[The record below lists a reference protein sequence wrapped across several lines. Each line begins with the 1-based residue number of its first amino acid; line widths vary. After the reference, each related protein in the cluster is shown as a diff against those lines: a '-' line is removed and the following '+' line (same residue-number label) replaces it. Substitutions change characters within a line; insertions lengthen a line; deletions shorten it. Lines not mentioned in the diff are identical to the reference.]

1 MKFKKVFQPRS
12 NMNSKF
18 NQSDCKQ
25 ILDKFR
31 QELEFAEDDTLINA
45 LNEIEA
51 ENEAYTD
58 INYKKILDTLI
69 LKLTNASAYIEL
81 LALNSIM
88 LDVFDMKKT
97 YF

>member
-1 MKFKKVFQPRS
+1 MT
-12 NMNSKF
+12 SKF

-51 ENEAYTD
+51 ENKAYSDTD
-58 INYKKILDTLI
+58 YKKILDMLV

-88 LDVFDMKKT
+88 LDIFDMKKT